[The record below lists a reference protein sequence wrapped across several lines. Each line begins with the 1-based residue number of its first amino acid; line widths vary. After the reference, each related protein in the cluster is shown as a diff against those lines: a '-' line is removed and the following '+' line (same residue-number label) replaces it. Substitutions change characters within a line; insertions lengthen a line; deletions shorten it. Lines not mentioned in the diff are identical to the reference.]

1 MIKRVFRQMLF
12 TQIVSA
18 MTVMICMVID
28 SIMIG
33 RFLGVDAMTAYG
45 LASPVLLVFA
55 AFGSMLSAGIQVF
68 CGKAMGNGDMNETN
82 AGFSSSVVI
91 VTAVSLTGVLAV
103 LLFTSPLCVLLG
115 AGDPVPENKVF
126 FMTVDYIRGFIIG
139 APAFLFAQIMVPY
152 MQISG
157 QRTRLVV
164 AVAAM
169 TVSDILFDILNV
181 FVVKQNTFGMGLAS
195 SLSYYIAFVIGIVY
209 FFKKNCMF
217 RFKIKLVKLKCC
229 LSLLKEGIPTV
240 INQIS
245 LVLLVFT
252 LNKILLDVG
261 GNSAVA
267 AYSVISS
274 VGNLCYCFGSGI
286 GSVALLLASIFYT
299 DEDRTELRSLVR
311 TMSFYA
317 VILNIAVTG
326 AVLALADPLAVLFMA
341 ENENVASIAAAGL
354 RIFSLSLLPCGL
366 NTSLKNYYQG
376 IRRIVFSE
384 SISVMQNFALTA
396 AGAFLLSRFFGVT
409 GAWFGFLF
417 GESLTLVILSV
428 FVFLRKKHFALNA
441 ETYAFLPD
449 GFGAKEGEYA
459 EWTVRS
465 LEESVE
471 ASRMCEEFCRSRG
484 ETPRDCK
491 LIALC
496 VEEIANNIVL
506 HGFRK
511 DSKGKKHSADIR
523 LTFKSGKRVIRIRDD
538 CTHFDP
544 LRYFELHESDDPA
557 SHIGIRMVMKSVKTA
572 NYVHSLGLNN
582 LTLIL

>member
-12 TQIVSA
+12 TQIMSA

-33 RFLGVDAMTAYG
+33 RFLGVEAMTAYG

-68 CGKAMGNGDMNETN
+68 CGKAMGNGDMDETN
-82 AGFSSSVVI
+82 AGFSTSVVL
-91 VTAVSLTGVLAV
+91 VAAVSLAGVLAV
-103 LLFTSPLCVLLG
+103 FLFSSPLCTLLG
-115 AGDPVPENKVF
+115 AGDPDPGNRVF
-126 FMTVDYIRGFIIG
+126 FLTKDYLRGFIIG
-139 APAFLFAQIMVPY
+139 APAFLFAQVMVPY

-164 AVAAM
+164 AVGAM

-181 FVVKQNTFGMGLAS
+181 FVVKQDTFGMGLAS

-209 FFKKNCMF
+209 FFKKSCMF
-217 RFKIKLVKLKCC
+217 RFRIDLVRVKCC
-229 LSLLKEGIPTV
+229 LSILNEGIPTV

-252 LNKILLDVG
+252 LNKILLNVG
-261 GNSAVA
+261 GNDAVA
-267 AYSVISS
+267 AYSVIST

-286 GSVALLLASIFYT
+286 GSVALLLSSIFYT
-299 DEDRTELRSLVR
+299 DEDRSELRSLVR
-311 TMSFYA
+311 TMTFYA
-317 VILNIAVTG
+317 VVLNAAVTA
-326 AVLALADPLAVLFMA
+326 AVLAFAGPLSVLFLEGDA
-341 ENENVASIAAAGL
+341 DVAAVAASGL
-354 RIFSLSLLPCGL
+354 RVFSLSLLPCGL

-376 IRRIVFSE
+376 IRRILFSE
-384 SISVMQNFALTA
+384 SISVMQNFVLTA
-396 AGAFLLSRFFGVT
+396 FGAFLLSRFFGIT

-417 GESLTLVILSV
+417 GETLTLVILSTV
-428 FVFLRKKHFALNA
+428 IWIRRKKVSLSA
-441 ETYAFLPD
+441 EAYAFLPD

-465 LEESVE
+465 LAESVE
-471 ASRMCEEFCRSRG
+471 ASRQCADFCRGRG
-484 ETPRDCK
+484 EAPRDCQM
-491 LIALC
+491 IALC
-496 VEEIANNIVL
+496 VEEIANNIVT
-506 HGFRK
+506 HGFNK
-511 DSKGKKHSADIR
+511 GGKKHSADIR
-523 LTFKSGKRVIRIRDD
+523 LTFKSGKRVIRVRDD

-544 LRYFELHESDDPA
+544 LHYYELHESDDPT

-582 LTLIL
+582 LTLVL